1 MATRA
6 SLTTLINTN
15 LNTGTSITAA
25 EHRAVEQAIVDSC
38 KPYNAGYFTLG
49 DAAPTGSTGTLT
61 VSGALSATASIYSGG
76 NASKIVVVFNT
87 ATPMPNTNYYVRLF
101 VQGLSVNLNQD
112 SAISTPIFANQT
124 TTQFEV
130 YIRDNVTLTQNIR
143 IYFEAIPLD

>member
-61 VSGALSATASIYSGG
+61 VSGALSATASVLSA
-76 NASKIVVVFNT
+76 NTSKIVVVFNT

-101 VQGLSVNLNQD
+101 VQGLSAAPNQD
-112 SAISTPIFANQT
+112 AGVSAPIFANQN

-130 YIRDNVTLTQNIR
+130 YIRDNITQTQNIR

>member
-15 LNTGTSITAA
+15 LSNNTSITAA
-25 EHRAVEQAIVDSC
+25 EHRAVEIAIVDSC

-49 DAAPTGSTGTLT
+49 DAAPTGATGNLT

-101 VQGLSVNLNQD
+101 VQGLSATPNQD
-112 SAISTPIFANQT
+112 AGVSTPIFANQT

-130 YIRDNVTLTQNIR
+130 YIRDNITITQNIR

>member
-6 SLTTLINTN
+6 ALTTLINTN
-15 LNTGTSITAA
+15 LNTGTSITAV

-49 DAAPTGSTGTLT
+49 DAAPTGSTGTLA
-61 VSGALSATASIYSGG
+61 VYGALSATASVLAA
-76 NASKIVVVFNT
+76 NTSKIILVFNT
-87 ATPMPNTNYYVRLF
+87 ATPMPSTNYYVRLF
-101 VQGLSVNLNQD
+101 VQGLGTSNQD
-112 SAISTPIFANQT
+112 AGISCPIFANPT

-130 YIRDNVTLTQNIR
+130 YIRDNITQVQSIR

>member
-61 VSGALSATASIYSGG
+61 VSGALSATASVLSA
-76 NASKIVVVFNT
+76 NTSKIVVVFNT

-101 VQGLSVNLNQD
+101 VQGLSATPNQD

-130 YIRDNVTLTQNIR
+130 YIKDNITTTQNIR

>member
-1 MATRA
+1 MSTRA
-6 SLTTLINTN
+6 ALTTLINTN

-49 DAAPTGSTGTLT
+49 DAAPTGSLGTLT
-61 VSGALSATASIYSGG
+61 VYGALSATASVLST
-76 NASKIVVVFNT
+76 NTSKIVVVFNT

-130 YIRDNVTLTQNIR
+130 YIRDNITITQNIR

>member
-15 LNTGTSITAA
+15 LNSNTSITAA
-25 EHRAVEQAIVDSC
+25 EHRAVEIAIVDSC
-38 KPYNAGYFTLG
+38 KPYNAGWFTLG
-49 DAAPTGSTGTLT
+49 DAAPTGSTGVLS
-61 VSGALSATASIYSGG
+61 VSGALSATASVYGG
-76 NASKIVVVFNT
+76 ANTSKIVVVFNT

-130 YIRDNVTLTQNIR
+130 YVKDNLSVTQNIR

>member
-25 EHRAVEQAIVDSC
+25 EHRAVEIAIVDSC

-49 DAAPTGSTGTLT
+49 DAAPTGSTGNLT
-61 VSGALSATASIYSGG
+61 VSGALSATASVLSA
-76 NASKIVVVFNT
+76 NTSKIVVVFNT

-101 VQGLSVNLNQD
+101 VQGLSATPNQD

-130 YIRDNVTLTQNIR
+130 YVKDNVTTTQNIR

>member
-6 SLTTLINTN
+6 ALTTLINTN
-15 LNTGTSITAA
+15 LNTGTSITAV

-49 DAAPTGSTGTLT
+49 DAAPTGSTGVLA
-61 VSGALSATASIYSGG
+61 VYGALSATASILST
-76 NASKIVVVFNT
+76 NTSKIILVFNT
-87 ATPMPNTNYYVRLF
+87 ATPMPSTNYYVRLF
-101 VQGLSVNLNQD
+101 VQGLGTFNQD
-112 SAISTPIFANQT
+112 ASISCPIFANPT

-130 YIRDNVTLTQNIR
+130 YVKDNITTTQNIR

>member
-25 EHRAVEQAIVDSC
+25 EHRAVEIAIVDSC

-49 DAAPTGSTGTLT
+49 DAAPTGSTGNLT
-61 VSGALSATASIYSGG
+61 VSGALSATASVLSA
-76 NASKIVVVFNT
+76 NTSKIVVVFNT

-101 VQGLSVNLNQD
+101 VQGLSLNLNQD

-130 YIRDNVTLTQNIR
+130 YVKDNVTTTQNIR

>member
-25 EHRAVEQAIVDSC
+25 EHRAVEIAIVDSC

-61 VSGALSATASIYSGG
+61 VSGALSATASVLAT
-76 NASKIVVVFNT
+76 NTSKIVVVFNT

-101 VQGLSVNLNQD
+101 VQGLSVNPNQD

-130 YIRDNVTLTQNIR
+130 YVKDNVTTTQNIR

>member
-6 SLTTLINTN
+6 ALTTLINTN
-15 LNTGTSITAA
+15 LNTGTSITAV

-49 DAAPTGSTGTLT
+49 DAAPTGSTGTLA
-61 VSGALSATASIYSGG
+61 VYGALSATASILGA
-76 NASKIVVVFNT
+76 NTSKIILVFNT
-87 ATPMPNTNYYVRLF
+87 ATPMPSANYYVRLF
-101 VQGLSVNLNQD
+101 VQGLGVFNQD
-112 SAISTPIFANQT
+112 SAISCPIFANPT

-130 YIRDNVTLTQNIR
+130 YVKDNVTTTQNIR